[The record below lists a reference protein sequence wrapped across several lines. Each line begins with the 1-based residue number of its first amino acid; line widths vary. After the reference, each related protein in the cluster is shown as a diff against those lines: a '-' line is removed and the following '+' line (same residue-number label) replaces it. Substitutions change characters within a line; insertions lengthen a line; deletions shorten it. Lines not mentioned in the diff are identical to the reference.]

1 MLLVG
6 EVGSGKTMLCQS
18 LMNEDRPHIRLTAG
32 PCLRAS
38 HLRGVLESMRKQKT
52 PTATMGSQ
60 NKQARHLLF
69 VDDLH
74 EAPCGE

>member
-32 PCLRAS
+32 PRLRAS
-38 HLRGVLESMRKQKT
+38 DLRGVLETMGKQKT
-52 PTATMGSQ
+52 PMGTMGSQ

-74 EAPCGE
+74 EAACGE